1 MIVEE
6 FDIAN
11 INRDFVL
18 DSSELTEFINRM
30 LDHIQLVTD
39 IDYPRLKN
47 YDPVIYKIMF
57 ELNKITSPESKDETG
72 PEHDGITL
80 MKMR

>member
-30 LDHIQLVTD
+30 LDHI
-39 IDYPRLKN
+39 
-47 YDPVIYKIMF
+47 
-57 ELNKITSPESKDETG
+57 
-72 PEHDGITL
+72 
-80 MKMR
+80 